1 MSRKTD
7 LMSIFRKNFFFL
19 LFILPISAFS
29 QIELATTTS
38 EVVEEGKSLI
48 YDQERY
54 FTNAVQLTKG
64 GDNAEAYWSF
74 DSKKLVFQ
82 SNFKDWNVKCDQIFV
97 LNEVESM
104 EARPKMLSTGKG
116 RTTCAYFM
124 PGDSL
129 VLYASTHLANESC
142 PPPPAPRTD
151 RKYLWQIDPGYD
163 IFLANLAGEVTFQLT
178 NSPGY
183 DAEATVSPDGKY
195 IVFTS
200 TRNGDLDLYLYEI
213 ATKKTTQ
220 VTKTLGYDGGAF
232 FSPDSK
238 KLLFRASR
246 PKTKEAIQ
254 EYKALL
260 AEGLVAPTDM
270 EIFTCNLDGSD
281 MKQIT
286 SLGKANWAPYFHPDG
301 KRILFSS
308 NHHSPRGFPFN
319 IFMINVDGTG
329 LKQITFDETFDS
341 FPMFSPDGKKLVF
354 SSNRLN
360 GGSRDTNVFVV
371 DWVEPEEESTK

>member
-38 EVVEEGKSLI
+38 EMVEEGKSLI

-54 FTNAVQLTKG
+54 FTNAVQLTAG

-82 SNFKDWNVKCDQIFV
+82 SNFKDWGVKCDQIFV
-97 LNEVESM
+97 LNEVQGI

-129 VLYASTHLANESC
+129 VLYASTHLAGESC

-286 SLGKANWAPYFHPDG
+286 SLGRANWAPYFHPDG

-329 LKQITFDETFDS
+329 LKQVTFDETFDS

-354 SSNRLN
+354 SSNRFN

>member
-1 MSRKTD
+1 MSFNSTFISKSHK
-7 LMSIFRKNFFFL
+7 LSYFLFFL
-19 LFILPISAFS
+19 APLFAVGQVERTLEAEEIIPEQNLVY
-29 QIELATTTS
+29 EN
-38 EVVEEGKSLI
+38 EVH
-48 YDQERY
+48 
-54 FTNAVQLTKG
+54 FTNMIKLTNG

-74 DSKKLVFQ
+74 DSKKLIFQ
-82 SNFKDWNVKCDQIFV
+82 SNFSEWGVSCDQIFV
-97 LNEVESM
+97 LENVEQLVNKPNM
-104 EARPKMLSTGKG
+104 ISTGSG
-116 RTTCAYFM
+116 RTTCAYFL

-129 VLYASTHLANESC
+129 MLYASTHLSGKNC
-142 PPPPAPRTD
+142 PPPPTPRAD
-151 RKYLWQIDPGYD
+151 KKYLWQIDAGYD
-163 IFLANLAGEVTFQLT
+163 IFVANAKGTIVEQLT
-178 NSPGY
+178 KSKGY
-183 DAEATVSPDGKY
+183 DAEATVSPNGQF

-220 VTKTLGYDGGAF
+220 VTNTLGYDGGAF

-254 EYKALL
+254 EYKSLL
-260 AEGLVAPTDM
+260 AEGLVAPTEM

-286 SLGKANWAPYFHPDG
+286 NLGRANWAPYFHPDG
-301 KRILFSS
+301 QRILFSS

-319 IFMINVDGTG
+319 IFMINIDGTG
-329 LKQITFDETFDS
+329 LKQITFDATFDS

-354 SSNRLN
+354 SSNRFN

-371 DWVEPEEESTK
+371 DWIE

>member
-1 MSRKTD
+1 MSRKTE
-7 LMSIFRKNFFFL
+7 LMSILRKNFLFF
-19 LFILPISAFS
+19 LFILPTSAFS
-29 QIELATTTS
+29 QGDLVGNTQ
-38 EVVEEGKSLI
+38 VVEEEKPLI
-48 YDQERY
+48 YEQERY
-54 FTNAVQLTKG
+54 FSNMVQLTKG

-82 SNFKDWNVKCDQIFV
+82 SNFGDWGVKCDQIFV
-97 LNEVESM
+97 LNNVNSM
-104 EARPKMLSTGKG
+104 EAHPKMLSTGKG

-129 VLYASTHLANESC
+129 VLYASTHLASESC
-142 PPPPAPRTD
+142 PPPPTPRTD

-163 IFLANLAGEVTFQLT
+163 IFIANLEGDVTHQLT
-178 NSPGY
+178 DAPGY
-183 DAEATVSPDGKY
+183 DAEATVSPDGRY

-213 ATKKTTQ
+213 DTKKTTQ

-260 AEGLVAPTDM
+260 AEGLVAPTEM

-286 SLGKANWAPYFHPDG
+286 SLGRANWAPYFHPDG
-301 KRILFSS
+301 QRILFSS

-319 IFMINVDGTG
+319 IFMINIDGTG
-329 LKQITFDETFDS
+329 LKQITFDATFDS
-341 FPMFSPDGKKLVF
+341 FPMFSPDGKQLVF
-354 SSNRLN
+354 SSNRFN

-371 DWVEPEEESTK
+371 DWVENQEASTK

>member
-1 MSRKTD
+1 MS
-7 LMSIFRKNFFFL
+7 SNNNFLSYFLSPSLFL
-19 LFILPISAFS
+19 LLISPVMAWA
-29 QIELATTTS
+29 QADLATEVQEATS
-38 EVVEEGKSLI
+38 EKPLI
-48 YDQERY
+48 YEAEKY
-54 FTNAVQLTKG
+54 FSNMAQLTFG

-82 SNFKDWNVKCDQIFV
+82 SNYEKWGVKCDQIFV
-97 LNEVESM
+97 LQNTNEYDP
-104 EARPKMLSTGKG
+104 RPKMISTGSG

-124 PGDSL
+124 PGDTTI
-129 VLYASTHLANESC
+129 LYASTHLAGKDC
-142 PPPPAPRTD
+142 PPPPAPRAD
-151 RKYLWQIDPGYD
+151 KKYLWPIDPGYD
-163 IFLANLAGEVTFQLT
+163 IFVANEKGELVHQLT

-183 DAEATVSPDGKY
+183 DAEATVSPDGNY

-220 VTKTLGYDGGAF
+220 ITKTLGYDGGAF

-238 KLLFRASR
+238 KILFRASR

-254 EYKALL
+254 EYKNLL
-260 AEGLVAPTDM
+260 AQGLVAPTDM
-270 EIFTCNLDGSD
+270 EIFICNLDGSN

-286 SLGKANWAPYFHPDG
+286 SLGRANWAPYFHPDG

-319 IFMINVDGTG
+319 IFMINIDGTG
-329 LKQITFDETFDS
+329 LTQVTFDNSFDS

-354 SSNRLN
+354 SSNRNN

-371 DWVEPEEESTK
+371 EWNE

>member
-1 MSRKTD
+1 MSRKTN
-7 LMSIFRKNFFFL
+7 LMSILRKNFSL
-19 LFILPISAFS
+19 LLWLLPASVFGQADLIDNT
-29 QIELATTTS
+29 QEPEIE
-38 EVVEEGKSLI
+38 KSLI
-48 YDQERY
+48 YQQERF
-54 FTNAVQLTKG
+54 FTNIVQLTNG

-82 SNFKDWNVKCDQIFV
+82 SNFEDWGVKCDQIFV
-97 LNEVESM
+97 LNDVQNM
-104 EARPKMLSTGKG
+104 VDRPKMLSTGKG

-124 PGDSL
+124 PGDSTI
-129 VLYASTHLANESC
+129 LYASTHLAAEQC
-142 PPPPAPRTD
+142 PPPPAERKD
-151 RKYLWQIDPGYD
+151 KKYLWPIDPGYD
-163 IFLANLAGEVTFQLT
+163 IFIADLKGQIVHQLT
-178 NSPGY
+178 DKPGY

-220 VTKTLGYDGGAF
+220 ITNSLGYDGGAF

-238 KLLFRASR
+238 KILFRASR

-254 EYKALL
+254 EYKDLL

-270 EIFTCNLDGSD
+270 EIFICNLDGSG

-286 SLGKANWAPYFHPDG
+286 SLGRANWAPYFHPDG

-329 LKQITFDETFDS
+329 LTQVTFDKTFDS

-354 SSNRLN
+354 SSNRFN

-371 DWVEPEEESTK
+371 DWIEPASK

>member
-1 MSRKTD
+1 
-7 LMSIFRKNFFFL
+7 
-19 LFILPISAFS
+19 
-29 QIELATTTS
+29 
-38 EVVEEGKSLI
+38 
-48 YDQERY
+48 
-54 FTNAVQLTKG
+54 
-64 GDNAEAYWSF
+64 
-74 DSKKLVFQ
+74 
-82 SNFKDWNVKCDQIFV
+82 
-97 LNEVESM
+97 
-104 EARPKMLSTGKG
+104 
-116 RTTCAYFM
+116 M

-163 IFLANLAGEVTFQLT
+163 IFIANLAGEITMQLT
-178 NSPGY
+178 DSKGY
-183 DAEATVSPDGKY
+183 DAEATVSPDGRY

-200 TRNGDLDLYLYEI
+200 TRNGDLDLYLYDI
-213 ATKKTTQ
+213 AAKKTTQ

-246 PKTKEAIQ
+246 PKTKEAIK

-286 SLGKANWAPYFHPDG
+286 SLGRANWAPYFHPDG

-329 LKQITFDETFDS
+329 LEQITFDETFDS

-371 DWVEPEEESTK
+371 DWVEPEEEPTK